1 MNLEGTEHPTYRRR
15 RPGEPRHVFL
25 SEYKEGLLESE
36 EEEFLE
42 EEEQPYFVRE
52 EMGDKNYLLGGSEHG
67 LFGGSG
73 SDPKKK
79 APCNDSFMNILN
91 YFFR

>member
-1 MNLEGTEHPTYRRR
+1 M
-15 RPGEPRHVFL
+15 
-25 SEYKEGLLESE
+25 
-36 EEEFLE
+36 
-42 EEEQPYFVRE
+42 RE
-52 EMGDKNYLLGGSEHG
+52 EIGDRNDMLGGSEHG

-73 SDPKKK
+73 SDPKKE